1 MNVHLVRSKEVS
13 EDLYWDVVE
22 LLQQFNGPAKYIAS
36 ESYTDYENMK
46 IQKEIIEDKK
56 SLSNAYPFEREFA
69 TWEQLFNTCQEYRIT
84 HDLGIDEYVILL
96 TDIANDKNWFMMMAP
111 NKKDGFIHTDDW
123 DYYVDTSPKYP
134 IAYEVVELLLHSHM
148 FDNLQELL
156 HLSHQHPVGCI
167 SDMVGNKKDIT
178 LKLRTADICP
188 ACQKIIRAKKVPSPL
203 VNQVL
208 NTIEGIRKQMLFKER
223 FRYHLTPSRMRFNLV
238 HRKAIMT
245 DIQDMKISLTPLEA
259 TIYYFFLRH
268 PEGIILNRLQD
279 HEEELYR
286 IYSKCSVANSD
297 NNIAAMRNSIR
308 ALTDP
313 LENSLN
319 EKTSRIKSKFT
330 RALGPELATHYYIAK
345 ERNETAYKIKID
357 RELVNY
363 DQEII

>member
-1 MNVHLVRSKEVS
+1 
-13 EDLYWDVVE
+13 
-22 LLQQFNGPAKYIAS
+22 
-36 ESYTDYENMK
+36 
-46 IQKEIIEDKK
+46 
-56 SLSNAYPFEREFA
+56 
-69 TWEQLFNTCQEYRIT
+69 
-84 HDLGIDEYVILL
+84 
-96 TDIANDKNWFMMMAP
+96 
-111 NKKDGFIHTDDW
+111 
-123 DYYVDTSPKYP
+123 
-134 IAYEVVELLLHSHM
+134 
-148 FDNLQELL
+148 
-156 HLSHQHPVGCI
+156 
-167 SDMVGNKKDIT
+167 
-178 LKLRTADICP
+178 
-188 ACQKIIRAKKVPSPL
+188 
-203 VNQVL
+203 
-208 NTIEGIRKQMLFKER
+208 MLFKER

-268 PEGIILNRLQD
+268 PEGIILNHLQD

-319 EKTSRIKSKFT
+319 EKISRIKSKFT